1 MCIRDRFSS
10 AYEIDHLLFKHVIP
24 TLYQRNGSVI
34 NAKYLRG
41 AVDYGLANGD
51 NLNLQVIMAWN
62 ENDSPAD
69 SSIGANAGGSD
80 GTRGTI
86 DGYIGTEYEATY
98 SMDLVDGVELSLIGS
113 YIDVGS
119 GLEDALIAQAY
130 NNTTNMR
137 AKSLLETEGNIWAF
151 QSRLM
156 IFIDDFFKAPA
167 ASK

>member
-1 MCIRDRFSS
+1 MYKR
-10 AYEIDHLLFKHVIP
+10 
-24 TLYQRNGSVI
+24 Q
-34 NAKYLRG
+34 
-41 AVDYGLANGD
+41 
-51 NLNLQVIMAWN
+51 
-62 ENDSPAD
+62 
-69 SSIGANAGGSD
+69 
-80 GTRGTI
+80 
-86 DGYIGTEYEATY
+86 EYEATY